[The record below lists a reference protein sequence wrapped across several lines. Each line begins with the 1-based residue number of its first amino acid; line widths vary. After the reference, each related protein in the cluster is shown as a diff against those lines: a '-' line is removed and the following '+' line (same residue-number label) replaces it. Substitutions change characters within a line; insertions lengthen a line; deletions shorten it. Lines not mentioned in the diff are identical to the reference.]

1 MKALVVTH
9 TESEGPGLLES
20 WLPAEGLGLE
30 VVSPWR
36 GEALPSSLDGYAA
49 LVVMGGPQAVY
60 DGSLPWELGT
70 LGLLRSGVSAALP
83 TLGICLGAQLL
94 AVACGGRVAPGS
106 LGPELGAGL
115 VAKRDVAGADP
126 LFWDLPLSP
135 PVVQWHYDAVTELP
149 PGATLL
155 MSGARYPHQAF
166 RVGDA
171 AWGMQFHVE
180 ASAGMIARWVEDDGV
195 EPAVLERT
203 VPELDDVAEVWG
215 EVLRR
220 FARLAVGS

>member
-1 MKALVVTH
+1 
-9 TESEGPGLLES
+9 
-20 WLPAEGLGLE
+20 LE

-70 LGLLRSGVSAALP
+70 LGLRGSGVPTALP

-106 LGPELGAGL
+106 EGPELGAGL

>member
-1 MKALVVTH
+1 
-9 TESEGPGLLES
+9 
-20 WLPAEGLGLE
+20 
-30 VVSPWR
+30 
-36 GEALPSSLDGYAA
+36 
-49 LVVMGGPQAVY
+49 
-60 DGSLPWELGT
+60 
-70 LGLLRSGVSAALP
+70 
-83 TLGICLGAQLL
+83 
-94 AVACGGRVAPGS
+94 
-106 LGPELGAGL
+106 
-115 VAKRDVAGADP
+115 
-126 LFWDLPLSP
+126 
-135 PVVQWHYDAVTELP
+135 
-149 PGATLL
+149 